1 MIDATRG
8 QSVLLCVTWRII
20 RMKHEKIPLILDPE
34 WNRKTC
40 NVRDKCFPHLIYFK
54 IFFEKCA
61 SVHITFFSVHIC
73 IKQQN
78 WAAVLS
84 PKKHTTHKIL
94 IKEKTNLAHLSTR
107 KYISFQADADD
118 DDDDAH
124 NNTRDSKIGVYSNLK
139 FAT

>member
-1 MIDATRG
+1 MYN
-8 QSVLLCVTWRII
+8 
-20 RMKHEKIPLILDPE
+20 MKDNKNEAWKIPLISDPE

-40 NVRDKCFPHLIYFK
+40 NVRDKCFPHLIYFR
-54 IFFEKCA
+54 IFVEKCA

-73 IKQQN
+73 NKQQN

-107 KYISFQADADD
+107 KYIFFQADADD

-124 NNTRDSKIGVYSNLK
+124 NNTRDGKIGVYSNLM

>member
-1 MIDATRG
+1 MCFCAHY
-8 QSVLLCVTWRII
+8 VLFYARL
-20 RMKHEKIPLILDPE
+20 
-34 WNRKTC
+34 
-40 NVRDKCFPHLIYFK
+40 
-54 IFFEKCA
+54 
-61 SVHITFFSVHIC
+61 
-73 IKQQN
+73 QQTTKLSG
-78 WAAVLS
+78 VLS

-107 KYISFQADADD
+107 KYIFFQPDADD